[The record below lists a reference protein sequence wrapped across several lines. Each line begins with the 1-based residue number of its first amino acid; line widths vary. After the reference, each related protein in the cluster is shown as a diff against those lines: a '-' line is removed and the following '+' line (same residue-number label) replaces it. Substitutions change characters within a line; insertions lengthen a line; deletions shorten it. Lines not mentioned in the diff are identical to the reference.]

1 MAARKI
7 CTESLEGN
15 DGEKVREALRVRT
28 VISPTDPLKLRSE
41 ALNETLKRLRDDEGP
56 LVRSR

>member
-7 CTESLEGN
+7 CSESLEGD
-15 DGEKVREALRVRT
+15 DGEKVREALRERV

-41 ALNETLKRLRDDEGP
+41 ALNEKLRRIKDDKSP